1 LTLTRKVGSLLLLLT
16 TGSLAGIVAF
26 ALFLTHTA
34 ADGLYLIAAHLE
46 HSMVQDIEIK
56 TLAIRDGQEEVR
68 PLEIKLLSGFDI
80 LLETMNNG
88 GRRPGPPV
96 AILMQVL
103 GHAYDAEFER
113 VIPVFQESLPVPPPD
128 LKQRISG
135 VQSIWLEIREP
146 LRIIAEKP
154 AGDPEARA
162 AYDRIKPQLMELDL
176 GSRLLLSGVAHRI
189 TSARGRMLA
198 TLAAISTLSLSSFA
212 FGLWFTRRY
221 ISSPAQLIEKA
232 ARHVSEGHYDQRV
245 PIIGTG
251 ELAAV
256 ATAMNEMCA
265 AVERAV
271 EQYREILENAG
282 DIIYTMSLDGQFLTV
297 NRAGERITGYTRD
310 EFLKL
315 NVEQMLPPEQLEF
328 SNQMLQKKMSGEQ
341 PLTTYS
347 LQVLHKDGHIVW
359 LEVGTRLIYENGKP
373 VAVQGTARDRT
384 ERRHLEEQLWTAQK
398 MEAIGRLAGGIA
410 HEFGNVLT
418 IITGY
423 SALLESGLEKD
434 DELLDEVHG
443 IQRASQRAAS
453 LVRHLLGFSK
463 GQVFRPRTMDVRVA
477 INEIGD
483 MLRHLIGD
491 DIQLKLVCDAN
502 LGFIRFD
509 PAQLEQV
516 LVNLALNARDAM
528 PGGGEFAVNAENVD
542 LTESFKNGND
552 AVGAGRYIRLQVSDT
567 GIGMSPE
574 VVSKIFEPFFSTKE
588 RGTGL
593 GLSTVYGIVHQSGGS
608 IAAESAIDQGTIFTI
623 FLPRVL
629 SLTEKA
635 TLEEK
640 APPPALGTET
650 ILLVEDNADV
660 RYMVCEMLRAK
671 GYHVIAAQDQEQAM
685 SICGQTDRRIDLM
698 LTDVVMPELS
708 GPELASRVRSVRP
721 TMPVL
726 YMSGYTEDKFE
737 SYIQNKEAFEFLQK
751 PLSPETLATKV
762 REVLD
767 APKRNPKDG
776 GNHENSG
783 R

>member
-1 LTLTRKVGSLLLLLT
+1 LTLTRKIGSLLLLLT
-16 TGSLAGIVAF
+16 VGSLAGILSF
-26 ALFLTHTA
+26 ALFLTNTS

-56 TLAIRDGQEEVR
+56 TLEIRAGQEGAR
-68 PLEIKLLSGFDI
+68 PLEIKLLNGFDT
-80 LLETMNNG
+80 LLEIMNNG
-88 GRRPGPPV
+88 GRRPGQPV
-96 AILMQVL
+96 AVLTQVL
-103 GHAYDAEFER
+103 GHAYDADFER
-113 VIPVFQESLPVPPPD
+113 VIPAFQESLPVPPPD

-135 VQSIWLEIREP
+135 VQSIWLEVREP
-146 LRIIAEKP
+146 LRIIAKKP
-154 AGDPEARA
+154 VDDPDARA
-162 AYDRIKPQLMELDL
+162 AYDRIEPQLAELDL
-176 GSRLLLSGVAHRI
+176 GSRLMLSGVAHRI
-189 TSARGRMLA
+189 TFARERMLV
-198 TLAAISTLSLSSFA
+198 TMAAISTLSLTLFA

-221 ISSPAQLIEKA
+221 ISRPVELVEKA
-232 ARHVSEGHYDQRV
+232 ARHVSAGHYDQRV

-251 ELAAV
+251 EIAALAI
-256 ATAMNEMCA
+256 AMNEMSG

-282 DIIYTMSLDGQFLTV
+282 DIIYTMSFDGQFLTV
-297 NRAGERITGYTRD
+297 NGAGERILGYKRD

-315 NVEQMLPPEQLEF
+315 NVDRILPPEQLEL
-328 SNQMLQKKMSGEQ
+328 SKQMFEKKMSGEQ
-341 PLTTYS
+341 STTTYT
-347 LQVLHKDGHIVW
+347 LQVLHKDGHVVW

-384 ERRHLEEQLWTAQK
+384 ERRRLEEQLWTAQK
-398 MEAIGRLAGGIA
+398 MEAVGRLAGGIA

-423 SALLESGLEKD
+423 SALLEGGLEKD
-434 DELLDEVHG
+434 DELLNEVHG

-453 LVRHLLGFSK
+453 LVRHLLGFTK
-463 GQVFRPRTMDVRVA
+463 GQVFRPKTMDVRVA

-491 DIQLKLVCDAN
+491 DIQLKLVCDTN
-502 LGFIRFD
+502 LGFIRFG

-528 PGGGEFAVNAENVD
+528 PGGGEFAVKAENVD
-542 LTESFKNGND
+542 LTGSIKNGND
-552 AVGAGRYIRLQVSDT
+552 EVGAGRYIRLQISDT
-567 GIGMSPE
+567 GIGIPPD

-593 GLSTVYGIVHQSGGS
+593 GLSTVYGIIHQYGGS
-608 IAAESAIDQGTIFTI
+608 IAAESTINRGTTFTI

-640 APPPALGTET
+640 ASTPPLGTET

-660 RYMVCEMLRAK
+660 RYLVGEMLRTK
-671 GYHVIAAQDQEQAM
+671 GYNIIPAKDQEQAI
-685 SICGQTDRRIDLM
+685 SICRQTDRRIDLM

-737 SYIQNKEAFEFLQK
+737 SYVQNKEAGEFIQK
-751 PLSPETLATKV
+751 PLSLETLATKV

-767 APKRNPKDG
+767 APRKNPEG
-776 GNHENSG
+776 GGDHENSAG
-783 R
+783 